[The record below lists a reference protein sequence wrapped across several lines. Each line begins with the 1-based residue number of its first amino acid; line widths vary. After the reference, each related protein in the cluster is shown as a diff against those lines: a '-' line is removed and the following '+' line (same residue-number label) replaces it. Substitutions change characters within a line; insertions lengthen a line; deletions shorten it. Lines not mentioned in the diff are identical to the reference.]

1 MPVNSNVTTPNYQ
14 TLEYQKFVQ
23 IYNDTRFPP
32 ITSIRS
38 DYYSGTQVE
47 IYNKYAVLTFDIG
60 QNAAL
65 GPANTLPFGDNAAI
79 DAFGRLR
86 VSLPETLFN
95 SKQNNDS
102 NALLYSTATVGTGSW
117 YFNSNNACTVLSVSA
132 DGDAAIKQSKQYM
145 NYQPGKSQLIFAT
158 FVMPNTSDVVSRVG
172 LFDGSN
178 TSPYNSTLEGYYFE
192 CNDGIKSFHI
202 ANQGDEPSQF
212 AVQSEWNIDK
222 FDGTGLSGITLDV
235 TKTQILVIDYEW
247 LGVGRVRMG
256 FCINGI
262 VFYCHQFLHANTV
275 NLPYLQDPNKPIR
288 YEIRSTGGA
297 GSLYQ
302 ICASVLSE
310 GGSSDNALPFS
321 LDTGSDGVG
330 NITSNTI
337 WPAITVRLKDSY
349 KSVDI
354 QLKDFAAMAFSTTN
368 TLARLVSNGVIT
380 NSAAFVDLPNSG
392 LEYSIGTTSTTLTGG
407 VVLFSSYFNKAS
419 STVSQLG
426 ESLYSLGSNINGTK
440 DTLSLVLI
448 PCGGNEKYFAAMNFK
463 QFL

>member
-23 IYNDTRFPP
+23 IYNDTRFPA
-32 ITSIRS
+32 ITSVRS

-47 IYNKYAVLTFDIG
+47 IYDKYAVLTFDIG

-102 NALLYSTATVGTGSW
+102 NTLLYNVATVGTGSW
-117 YFNSNNACTVLSVSA
+117 YFSSNNACTVLSVSA
-132 DGDAAIKQSKQYM
+132 NGDVAIKQSKQYM
-145 NYQPGKSQLIFAT
+145 NYQPGKSQLVFAT
-158 FVMPNTSDVVSRVG
+158 FVMPNTADVVSRVG
-172 LFDGSN
+172 LFDSST
-178 TSPYNSTLEGYYFE
+178 TSPYNTLEGYYFE
-192 CNDGIKSFHI
+192 CNDGINAFHI
-202 ANQGDEPSQF
+202 ANQGGEPSQV
-212 AVQSEWNIDK
+212 ALQSEWNIDK

-262 VFYCHQFLHANTV
+262 VFYCHQFIHANKAS
-275 NLPYLQDPNKPIR
+275 LPYLQDPNKPIR
-288 YEIRSTGGA
+288 YEIRSLGAA
-297 GSLYQ
+297 GSLKQ
-302 ICASVLSE
+302 ICATVLSE
-310 GGSSDNALPFS
+310 GGSADNALPFS
-321 LDTGSDGVG
+321 VDTGFVSIG
-330 NITSNTI
+330 NITSNTS
-337 WPAITVRLKDSY
+337 WPAITVRLKDQF

-354 QLKDFAAMAFSTTN
+354 QLKDFVAMASTANN
-368 TLARLVSNGVIT
+368 TLLRIISNGVIT
-380 NSAAFVDLPNSG
+380 NSAAFVDLNNTG
-392 LEYSIGTTSTTLTGG
+392 LEYSIGTTSTLISGG
-407 VVLFSSYFNKAS
+407 HILYSSYFNQS
-419 STVSQLG
+419 SGTVLQLG

-448 PCGGNEKYFAAMNFK
+448 PCGTNERYFAAMNFK
-463 QFL
+463 QLQ

>member
-32 ITSIRS
+32 ITTIRS

-47 IYNKYAVLTFDIG
+47 IYDKYAVLTFDIG

-86 VSLPETLFN
+86 VSLPSTLFN

-102 NALLYSTATVGTGSW
+102 NSLLYSTATVGTGSW
-117 YFNSNNACTVLSVSA
+117 YFDNNNACTVLSVSA
-132 DGDAAIKQSKQYM
+132 SGDVAIKQSKKYM

-158 FVMPNTSDVVSRVG
+158 FVMPNTAGIVNRVG
-172 LFDGSN
+172 LFD
-178 TSPYNSTLEGYYFE
+178 STTTTPFSASIEGYYFQCE
-192 CNDGIKSFHI
+192 SGVNSFHI
-202 ANQGDEPSQF
+202 ANVGDEPSQS
-212 AVQSEWNIDK
+212 ALQSEWNIDK
-222 FDGTGLSGITLDV
+222 FDGNGLSGITLDV

-275 NLPYLQDPNKPIR
+275 SLPYLQDPNKPIR
-288 YEIRSTGGA
+288 YEIRSTGGI
-297 GSLYQ
+297 GSLKQ
-302 ICASVLSE
+302 ICASVMSE
-310 GGSSDNALPFS
+310 GGSVDNAIPLS
-321 LDTGSDGVG
+321 IDTGFDSIG
-330 NITSNTI
+330 NITSNTL
-337 WPAITVRLKDSY
+337 WPAITVRLKESY

-368 TLARLVSNGVIT
+368 TLVRVVSNGIIS
-380 NSAAFVDLPNSG
+380 NSASFVDMGSG
-392 LEYSIGTTSTTLTGG
+392 ALEYSIGTASTTITGG
-407 VVLFSSYFNKAS
+407 VVLFSSFFNKS
-419 STVSQLG
+419 SNTVSQLG

-440 DTLSLVLI
+440 DTLSLVLV

-463 QFL
+463 QYL